1 MLYPSELQ
9 ALTKDYYSFTTIRQ
23 RGSFSARSRP
33 L

>member
-9 ALTKDYYSFTTIRQ
+9 PPAKDYYSFTTIQHRDK
-23 RGSFSARSRP
+23 FSVFAKP